1 MESAPRDVL
10 DLLTIAID
18 DWDAQWEACHRQIVD
33 TLIHAQESVEREA
46 AARSEDGRVVS
57 EEELERLRETL
68 IEREDRLAEMEA
80 RNAELESQIAGLRET
95 LDALLVERVQVAET
109 SAVTR
114 VAAAIEPLQEQE
126 DGTGGSPFAEP
137 APAHIRA
144 ETEVSSQAAGGKEGG
159 EDVSIPAAPHAFFEI
174 PAFDD
179 KGHKRRIGDILV
191 DLGVV
196 TRKQLKE
203 MLSEQTRDPQRRLGA
218 LAVVHGYTD
227 EELVARILAA
237 QLQLPFIRLSEAEI
251 DTAALNKV
259 TPQIARSRKCVPLA
273 VDGDCLRIAMANPLD
288 LIAVEDIEISA
299 RLRVEPVV
307 AMPGEIDAALRTFY
321 GAH

>member
-1 MESAPRDVL
+1 MESAPNDVL
-10 DLLTIAID
+10 DRLTTAVD
-18 DWDAQWEACHRQIVD
+18 GWDAQWEACHLQIMD
-33 TLIHAQESVEREA
+33 ALTHAQASLERETKEIPGDA
-46 AARSEDGRVVS
+46 PVETNV
-57 EEELERLRETL
+57 EELQQLQNSL
-68 IEREDRLAEMEA
+68 SEREERIAALEA

-95 LDALLVERVQVAET
+95 LDALLVERVQLVEE
-109 SAVTR
+109 SAVR
-114 VAAAIEPLQEQE
+114 PPDQAVPEPVQPEE
-126 DGTGGSPFAEP
+126 TETVESPFAEP
-137 APAHIRA
+137 ALLGAEVETRLQTLDVPDAGETASVPDAPRA
-144 ETEVSSQAAGGKEGG
+144 F
-159 EDVSIPAAPHAFFEI
+159 IEI
-174 PAFDD
+174 QAFDD

-203 MLSEQTRDPQRRLGA
+203 MLTEQSHDPQRRLGT
-218 LAVVHGYTD
+218 LAVARGYTD

-237 QLQLPFIRLSEAEI
+237 QLQLPFIRLSDAEI

-259 TPQIARSRKCVPLA
+259 SPQIARSRKCVPLA

-288 LIAVEDIEISA
+288 LIAVEDIEIST

-307 AMPGEIDAALRTFY
+307 ATPGEIDVALRTFY

>member
-10 DLLTIAID
+10 DRLTAAID
-18 DWDAQWEACHRQIVD
+18 DWDAQWEACHQQIMD
-33 TLIHAQESVEREA
+33 TFTHAQASLECEEA
-46 AARSEDGRVVS
+46 EPPAEEKCDVNA
-57 EEELERLRETL
+57 EELERLRETL
-68 IEREDRLAEMEA
+68 AGREA
-80 RNAELESQIAGLRET
+80 RIAELEAGNAELESQIAVLRET
-95 LDALLVERVQVAET
+95 LDALLVERVQLVEDSVMRQPGQTVPEPVKSEEAET
-109 SAVTR
+109 V
-114 VAAAIEPLQEQE
+114 E
-126 DGTGGSPFAEP
+126 SPFAEP
-137 APAHIRA
+137 SSLGAEVETPLQTMDAPDAVDTETVSDAPRA
-144 ETEVSSQAAGGKEGG
+144 F
-159 EDVSIPAAPHAFFEI
+159 IEI

-203 MLSEQTRDPQRRLGA
+203 MLSEQARDPQRRLGT
-218 LAVVHGYTD
+218 LAVARGYTD

-259 TPQIARSRKCVPLA
+259 TPQLARTRKCVPLS
-273 VDGDCLRIAMANPLD
+273 VDEECLRIAMANPLD
-288 LIAVEDIEISA
+288 LIAVEDIEIST